1 MLRKTFILWS
11 AIFVGAMG
19 LLSPVV
25 HAQDKEAPKVAL
37 VLSGGGARGF
47 SHVGVIKVL
56 HELGIKVDI
65 VTGTSMGAMVG
76 GGYASGYSIEQMR
89 EIILSVNWDE
99 MFAPRPDR
107 SEINWRKR
115 QDDFKG
121 LSDSEMGFTPEGIK
135 VATSVVPA
143 QRLETFL
150 RQVTRHVSSVDD
162 LTQLAIPF
170 AAIATDLDN
179 GEAVVMQKDVTLAE
193 AMRASMSVPGAFP
206 PVPRNGR
213 YLVDGG
219 LAQNLPVEQARAMG
233 ADIIIA
239 VNAGTPLGKAQDIH
253 SIAGIAGQVIG
264 ILTERN
270 VDASKAQLG
279 PDDILITT
287 QLQEFTA
294 ADFKKA
300 DQIIA
305 AGEKSA
311 REHISELKRLA
322 VSQQAFNQWN
332 VARESAVV
340 TPPAHQITSVRV
352 QDLQTVNPQSVIEE
366 AGLDISKPVTED
378 ELERAAARVWASSD
392 FTLVPYQ
399 FEPGPNGTQTLVWQP
414 TEKPWGYNTLRIGG
428 KLSTDF
434 NQEHTFTFLL
444 AHTMQWVNRWGGEWR
459 NEAQIGKQSYFS
471 TSFYQPLGLNSP
483 FFVMPEIRYDS
494 ERYDWYDDSGRA
506 LATIKNRSTEVKVSL
521 GMEFS
526 DDFVATVGGGWIDAT
541 SEVSVGLRSQ
551 YEGVDDRA
559 MFAEMAL
566 RYDTLDNIN
575 FPTKGFYLNAEARRY
590 DDLEY
595 STDPSVSD
603 YSVEAI
609 LPIDWGDGWVS
620 VLNARRGA
628 SSIPSRYALGGLFNM
643 SGAYYGRYNGS
654 DIFFG
659 NLILYKRLKNVDVLG
674 FPLYVGGS
682 AEFARVKEDSDTE
695 YAPNEDWGQWKKAGS
710 VFVATNTIFG
720 PMYLALG
727 RTSDQDS
734 AVYFFWGRPYQ

>member
-1 MLRKTFILWS
+1 MLRKVLILLS
-11 AIFVGAMG
+11 AVCVGAME
-19 LLSPVV
+19 LMSSVSY
-25 HAQDKEAPKVAL
+25 AQENDAPKVAL

-76 GGYASGYSIEQMR
+76 GGYASGYSVEQMR
-89 EIILSVNWDE
+89 EIILGVNWDE
-99 MFAPRPDR
+99 MFATRPDR
-107 SEINWRKR
+107 NEINWRKR

-121 LSDSEMGFTPEGIK
+121 LSSSEVGLTSEGLKGAI
-135 VATSVVPA
+135 SVVPP

-270 VDASKAQLG
+270 VDASKAKLG
-279 PDDILITT
+279 PKDILITT
-287 QLQEFTA
+287 QLEGFSAT
-294 ADFKKA
+294 DFKKA
-300 DQIIA
+300 DAIIA

-311 REHISELKRLA
+311 REHIDELKRLA
-322 VSQQAFNQWN
+322 VSQQTFNRWN
-332 VARESAVV
+332 MARQSAVV
-340 TPPAHQITSVRV
+340 TPSAHRVASVRV
-352 QDLQTVNPQSVIEE
+352 KELQTVNPQSVITE

-378 ELERAAARVWASSD
+378 ELEKAAARVWASDD

-414 TEKPWGYNTLRIGG
+414 TEKPWGYNTLRVGG

-434 NQEHTFTFLL
+434 NQEHAFTFLL
-444 AHTMQWVNRWGGEWR
+444 AHTMQWINRWGAEWR
-459 NEAQIGKQSYFS
+459 NEAQIGKESYFS

-483 FFVMPEIRYDS
+483 VFVLPEIRYES

-506 LATIKNRSTEVKVSL
+506 QATIKNRSTEAKLSL
-521 GMEFS
+521 GFEFP
-526 DDFVATVGGGWIDAT
+526 DDLVTTAGVGWIDAR
-541 SEVSVGLRSQ
+541 SDISVGLRSQ

-559 MFAEMAL
+559 LFAEMTL

-575 FPTKGFYLNAEARRY
+575 FPTAGVYLNAQARRY
-590 DDLEY
+590 DDLEH

-609 LPIDWGDGWVS
+609 VPIHWGNGWVS
-620 VLNARRGA
+620 VLNARRGT

-643 SGAYYGRYNGS
+643 SGAYYGRYSGS
-654 DIFFG
+654 DMFFG
-659 NLILYKRLKNVDVLG
+659 NVILYKRLRDFDVLG

-682 AEFARVKEDSDTE
+682 AEFGHVKEDSDTE
-695 YAPNEDWGQWKKAGS
+695 YAPNEDWGRWKKAGS
-710 VFVATNTIFG
+710 LFVATNTIFG
-720 PMYLALG
+720 PMYLAFG
-727 RTSDQDS
+727 HTSDHDS